1 MASTFHA
8 LHQQAYP
15 LILPNAWDAGSARL
29 IASLGAQAI
38 ATTSA
43 GVAWSLGYRDGDVL
57 PLDEHLAAVRRIRR
71 VTGLPLSVDI
81 EGGYSD
87 DAVTV
92 GEHVAR
98 FIEAGA
104 VGINLQDGS
113 GDPLLLCHK
122 IEAARRAAEN
132 GGAPLYINVR
142 TDVYARKLAPPGES
156 VREVLR
162 RAADY
167 ESAGA
172 DGLFALGEADAAEIG
187 AIAAGT
193 PLLLN
198 VVAWPGLPPV
208 RELAKLGVR
217 RLSAGSWLPQTLW
230 THTAA
235 LARGFLEDGRSE
247 PLLAHAAAYGDV
259 NASLPA

>member
-8 LHQQAYP
+8 LHQQAQP

-29 IASLGAQAI
+29 IASCGAQAI

-57 PLDEHLAAVRRIRR
+57 PVDEHLAAVRRIRR
-71 VTGLPLSVDI
+71 VIDLPLSVDI

-87 DAVTV
+87 DAATV

-113 GDPLLLCHK
+113 GDPLLLCRK
-122 IEAARRAAEN
+122 IEAARKAAQRS
-132 GGAPLYINVR
+132 GVPLYINVR
-142 TDVYARKLAPPGES
+142 TDVYARKLAPPGEY
-156 VREVLR
+156 VGEVLR
-162 RAADY
+162 RARGYQD
-167 ESAGA
+167 AGA
-172 DGLFALGEADAAEIG
+172 DGLFALGAADVEEIR

-208 RELAKLGVR
+208 QELAQLGVR
-217 RLSAGSWLPQTLW
+217 RLSAGSWLPQALW
-230 THTAA
+230 THTST
-235 LARGFLEDGRSE
+235 LARGFLDNGRSE
-247 PLLAHAAAYGDV
+247 PLIAHAAPYGEI